1 VGLFDELKGLAEAA
15 EKAAEEHP
23 DEVKMGIGKLAEV
36 IDQQTGGQ
44 HHDQIAKAEQK
55 ADDYIDRHAAGGT
68 TAATPAAPTSPAGP

>member
-1 VGLFDELKGLAEAA
+1 MGLFDELKGLAEAA

-44 HHDQIAKAEQK
+44 HHDQIEEAEQR
-55 ADDYIDRHAAGGT
+55 ASQYVDQHAT
-68 TAATPAAPTSPAGP
+68 DSSATPNQGQ

>member
-1 VGLFDELKGLAEAA
+1 MGLFDELKGLAEAA

-55 ADDYIDRHAAGGT
+55 ADDYITGHAKGGT
-68 TAATPAAPTSPAGP
+68 GSATPPAPNSPSGQ